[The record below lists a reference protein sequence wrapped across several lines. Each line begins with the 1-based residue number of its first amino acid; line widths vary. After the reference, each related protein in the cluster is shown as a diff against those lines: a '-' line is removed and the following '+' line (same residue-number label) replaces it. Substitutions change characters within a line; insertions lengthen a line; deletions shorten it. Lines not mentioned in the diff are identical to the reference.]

1 MITCAIT
8 EIGVIGMASSISRL
22 YKQSANF
29 ENGTEY
35 LRKAKTELF
44 NLCQR
49 IKESTNND
57 DVQRHKFIN
66 LLIGR
71 LQKTGAASIDP
82 NITFQ
87 YLNNVIMSDNS
98 NMENFVN
105 QSRTSQIFDNPEEFQ
120 NIKQA
125 PFKFLEDAY
134 GSSSAKSPAL
144 HEQENNLIDVILFE
158 RQGLNLP
165 FKRVTNMEE
174 LNQNIRSYQEIL
186 FRKIVDYFKYLR
198 DNVLDGVSK
207 KRIEEDLNEVFENP
221 KLYEVTTD
229 SYVDSGNLSTLM
241 PYIKTYL
248 NLSPNTL
255 TDLYNHT
262 AYKNENSPEKLRLDA
277 YNAYVFLQNY
287 DHFLLSIFGKSIQIN
302 DFGKLTGNDKYI
314 LNSNTGR
321 NTTNWN
327 TDNRD
332 VAEQADMLT
341 KLVLNHTPYYK
352 RGTDSLITGKFV
364 SFQKFQHITGKIKTL
379 YFNSTFASID
389 FSKEV
394 RILDSY
400 ELSKEAKEYFIKH
413 KTFRRALA
421 QVKYNYKN
429 NIKYIYELILNK
441 NFYSEHSELLNNL
454 FTEDEINILYSVYKE
469 IYSDDENSIFS
480 LSKTP
485 GLFDMASYISAT
497 AVDIYNN
504 ELIQFYRTADNDIEA
519 RTLMDQ
525 SIANIKRQFET
536 SLQLWNMR
544 DRFTNYDEY
553 VQNLFVN
560 VEEVEEKDK
569 NGNVNKITFKLIF
582 KSGDS
587 NDIYLI
593 KFDPS
598 DLNINTYLPVQ
609 DKLRL
614 IYEIL
619 QPLNLKNNADLRNA
633 FKQKYKSNEEA
644 MNRLFDLA
652 INIFVN
658 SYISAKYIENQTSKT
673 EINNVVNTYFKGSS
687 KPRFNNTTLEFIH
700 GINTQT
706 LQKLAEAQADLS
718 GLTTATLVKSG
729 DRKNQNRQ
737 TLSRLF
743 GSFFEQFELQD
754 KEQDSAVNELTL
766 INNTNYFKGIFQ
778 AKEYY
783 DYFGN
788 IKDVTNM
795 NAAEMFFPLFITNYM
810 IQYSDNNRYLGKGKA
825 AFLISVNSD
834 KPNISCMITDL
845 RARIF
850 NNKSINQL
858 TSDEL
863 NSLIAQDF
871 GKVYRNIIN
880 NVCNDWVKFFNFL
893 SREDH
898 TIVTEIWKNSDELKN
913 DFFNDFARFNEFCKE
928 NNVVPKEVMSTL
940 RRIFEENSN
949 EQIDFIDQ
957 IHYFADKKGNI
968 HSNKTLISQLFRFDP
983 DYFSKMDKSVTSG
996 MVTQSEFWKLKEHE
1010 LLQGLLRYDV
1020 EINTIDAIQEGI
1032 KQLKSKSNPII
1043 NDIRKRWIDDAGDII
1058 WAKFTLKNGEVV
1070 NITNQEEYDNLVNRI
1085 NKETKQNIDAT
1096 TIFTS
1101 GIFGTLQI
1109 HPELSKFNKISYY
1122 NSQSFMLATVGTF
1135 AAHPAK
1141 GTFSS
1146 IIEEEAAR
1154 FNAQH
1159 KRNVSMTAAMH
1170 SFLLNAING
1179 VPSTYNIAILEDLKD
1194 FASTVHGETSSI
1206 TAFDGS
1212 TFVNPFMVIL
1222 ENNSLEGNSAG
1233 ITKKQFIHYYNQ
1245 KYGTGGIIKTAGF
1258 GLTNDWI
1265 RNSPYLKKM
1274 MMKMTDIGWNE
1285 MKFSEKDSR
1294 PINIMDRAFYYRG
1307 IDPKSLYKPIFFKE
1321 HGKYYTIDIN
1331 SVQMD
1336 DPYHYKY
1343 DVYEVYENG
1352 EIVNNSL
1359 DHREANITSNYKLWK
1374 FFGGEYSMELKNGK
1388 LKYSNIS
1395 VEQTVTAINEIG
1407 VANNGV
1413 DTTQVLTQEEVFQ
1426 PLKHSMIHYI
1436 PTLGAI
1442 KYGGANINTVKDFED
1457 EDIELSTTKVKI
1469 LQAGIQLDKEH
1480 HADDAEISLM
1490 TQVISACASLGYTF
1504 DAAAKVYKALAAAN
1518 MNNTKNFYNGLITL
1532 FNSNGEDSS
1541 KIKELINKIL
1551 IEELVNSKN
1560 DSIAKNM
1567 AISLQKKI
1575 QNGEL
1580 KLSNDMF
1587 PLSDNTIYAKLLS
1600 TINSFLTN
1608 SGIKSKIPG
1617 ILSVLTP
1624 SYKINRI
1631 YNGKKFEEYDNPEQ
1645 ELAELQNQA
1654 KQNPIYSEGSIN
1666 FRLKSVDET
1675 DEDYYAYRKQ
1685 EILKHGNP
1693 FAGLRFGTIYNI
1705 RFKNGEEIELELNT
1719 IEKYQKL
1726 KEDVFKGN
1734 IVSFYE
1740 NIQAGRELAPYNSRF
1755 EIQVEDENPISAQLW
1770 DIDSI
1775 NDLNKLKH
1783 AIKSNDVDTIYEI
1796 AKYYISENTINI
1808 LDQNQLVR
1816 LLGKKINTKLQQDLL
1831 NLSTNV
1837 NQIYEQ
1843 AKEAIEIFRNSDP
1856 NIQTLE
1862 NKLCILLHL
1871 NPANHPITTRNQEG
1885 QYEFDRSKFDNILEQ
1900 VRNTTKVSIGR
1911 KLYKVNKESIKIEP
1925 YEVIMSKTFQSAF
1938 GLDENTQL
1946 SEILN
1951 DPLYFLKQY
1960 QKNIQIK
1967 VDDSNYDIAFKRF
1980 DGKHIYILNKD
1991 RADFTDATP
2000 ITPMT
2005 MRDSEGVIWRLDS
2018 KYNKMYQINP
2028 GDVIYERDGQEV
2040 IVTEKPQ
2047 FYINNLNYDL
2057 IQFSK
2062 KLIQKDQ
2069 DSTQVLKYYLQL
2081 LKDSDN
2087 NSANMIFNE
2096 LSFDLHE
2103 TGVFKYEDQFYANND
2118 RINTVNLNDQSS
2130 FLYQRSI
2137 EKHNSFKTALN
2148 IVAARVPAQSMQSFM
2163 AMKIVAFENSDVNTV
2178 YVNTMQLLLQ
2188 GSDFDIDTVN
2198 LVTYDVNNNGLLD
2211 LHSPFAKIDSEQHIE
2226 ESFKLP
2232 FPNGQRIPLN
2242 EFSNSSENIYNILS
2256 KYRGLFIT
2264 RFEHDKKGMYDYNK
2278 PIISIDPERLE
2289 QLGSFLNEAS
2299 ELRLLD
2305 ENDLT
2310 ISLDGQNYDIIFG
2323 VEEKGLDLKYVDNL
2337 NILLKALI
2345 NQVINKHNM
2354 YFDRLSHSK
2363 IERIVNNQSVHNMIQ
2378 IIKTPINQQQGHVSV
2393 DGTTDPLKAIGEQ
2406 SSNARLVKER
2416 TAGNVLNQ
2424 IESITDNQIG
2434 KTCIGICAVALKS
2447 FFATTQYCNTV
2458 LNSGDSNAQN
2468 KLISN
2473 NVFVGKDGKQRMYKT
2488 IANIRA
2494 KNINSITNEDLIQ
2507 ALAYAQYNEE
2517 DAAVLLS
2524 ALLSLSTDNAKEL
2537 TLAKLNAVSQMISLY
2552 LYGISIGIPFSD
2564 LANTIMSPAGN
2575 IVIKAM
2581 QGNMFSGKEEMIRIS
2596 NATFNFIENCE
2607 DKNLAIYNKS
2617 YLSTGE
2623 RIAPAYK
2630 GLLEYLKSRFSDVD
2644 EIKNS
2649 NSLGNVLYLIYT
2661 GQNISIEDIMDNYI
2675 NKYVD
2680 SVKGS
2685 SRSQAIALRKKI
2697 QHVLKNLDILLSDP
2711 IQSTNYENIK
2721 MLTEGASEIYVLG
2734 RLLGLNQGIK
2744 TEGTKYISQLNV
2756 LRYAIYNKKDY
2767 NDRSEDDI
2775 IDIERYCV
2783 DAEYRAK
2790 CIEEY
2795 ENVKTSINILDV
2807 LDKSPHFSS
2816 YLINLAESLAI
2827 HKQGYKFRSVYDNVL
2842 FLSKEYN
2849 MPQDQVTKGLTEYIG
2864 DKMLNDFLQRN
2875 NITVVVDGGVKF
2887 FTSEESEDTTQGQTP
2902 FRLGNTLNNQTFRKW
2917 VEINLIPELK
2927 SRPELKDNKFIQ
2939 DLIYDLNNKTVSHNT
2954 ENVLAL
2960 PTTMLPRTD
2969 AERTLFNEYKQEFNK
2984 LSVFTKN
2991 GMALTD
2997 IFILYGMIANRWK
3010 LSERSFVP
3018 LFDDFKDSGLI
3029 KAFYNYESQQDASGE
3044 TLDLTN
3050 MQAYMEDIIGAYLAK
3065 PESPWYSRAKYI
3077 WMKDSETK
3085 KYKLAKY
3092 TKLDNTSYDDLY
3104 SDFADIDLVD
3114 TDFSDIDELN
3124 IGKTLPNEWQFVSEI
3139 PNPKKFPSGNLF
3151 LESKVYKFINKDSG
3165 KGIGIELFNDGTIK
3179 RLNEFELI
3187 NGQWQKVSISS
3198 KLRDALNNNELIQ
3211 FDPLAQKNVPNEKTI
3226 KDIIKEDSCQL

>member
-8 EIGVIGMASSISRL
+8 KNSVIGMATSISRL
-22 YKQSANF
+22 YKQSASS
-29 ENGTEY
+29 ENSTED

-49 IKESTNND
+49 IKESAND
-57 DVQRHKFIN
+57 DAQRHEFIN

-71 LQKTGAASIDP
+71 LQRTGAASIDP

-165 FKRVTNMEE
+165 FKRVTNMDE
-174 LNQNIRSYQEIL
+174 LNQNIRSYQELL
-186 FRKIVDYFKYLR
+186 FRNIVDYFKYLR
-198 DNVLDGVSK
+198 DKVLDGASK
-207 KRIEEDLNEVFENP
+207 KKLEEDLNEVFENP
-221 KLYEVTTD
+221 KLYEVTPD
-229 SYVDSGNLSTLM
+229 SYVDSRNLSKLI

-255 TDLYNHT
+255 TDLYNRT

-277 YNAYVFLQNY
+277 YNSYVFLQNY

-327 TDNRD
+327 TDNMD
-332 VAEQADMLT
+332 VSEQADMLT
-341 KLVLNHTPYYK
+341 KLVLNHTVYYK
-352 RGTDSLITGKFV
+352 RGTDSPITGKFV

-379 YFNSTFASID
+379 YFNNTFASID
-389 FSKEV
+389 FSNDV

-400 ELSKEAKEYFIKH
+400 GLSKEAKEYFTKY

-421 QVKYNYKN
+421 QVKYNFKN
-429 NIKYIYELILNK
+429 NIKYIYELILNE

-454 FTEDEINILYSVYKE
+454 FTEDEINILYSVYKG
-469 IYSDDENSIFS
+469 IYSNDENSIFS

-485 GLFDMASYISAT
+485 GLFDMASYVSAT

-536 SLQLWNMR
+536 SLQLWNMQ
-544 DRFTNYDEY
+544 DRFTNYDNY
-553 VQNLFVN
+553 VKSLFNSVVEVVN
-560 VEEVEEKDK
+560 KDK
-569 NGNVNKITFKLIF
+569 NGKETGIIINLTFQGSDGKQYLITF
-582 KSGDS
+582 
-587 NDIYLI
+587 N
-593 KFDPS
+593 PS
-598 DLNINTYLPVQ
+598 DLNIITTLPVK

-614 IYEIL
+614 IYTIL

-633 FKQKYKSNEEA
+633 FKQKYQKSEDA
-644 MNRLFDLA
+644 MKRLFDLA

-658 SYISAKYIENQTSKT
+658 SYISAKHIENQTSKT
-673 EINNVVNTYFKGSS
+673 EINNVINTYFKDES

-718 GLTTATLVKSG
+718 GLTTTTLVKSG

-754 KEQDSAVNELTL
+754 KEQDSVVNELTL
-766 INNTNYFKGIFQ
+766 INNTDYFKGIFQ

-834 KPNISCMITDL
+834 KPNISCMVTNL

-858 TSDEL
+858 TPDEL

-880 NVCNDWVKFFNFL
+880 NVCDDWAKFFNVL
-893 SREDH
+893 SYGDRS
-898 TIVTEIWKNSDELKN
+898 IISKIWGNIDELKK
-913 DFFNDFARFNEFCKE
+913 DFFNDFAKFNEFCKE
-928 NNVVPKEVMSTL
+928 NNVIPKEMMLTL
-940 RRIFEENSN
+940 RRTFEEYTDK
-949 EQIDFIDQ
+949 QIDFIDQ
-957 IHYFADKKGNI
+957 IHYFADKNGNI

-983 DYFSKMDKSVTSG
+983 GYFSKMDKSVTSG

-1032 KQLKSKSNPII
+1032 KQLKSKS
-1043 NDIRKRWIDDAGDII
+1043 KHWIDDAGDII
-1058 WAKFTLKNGEVV
+1058 WAKFTLKNGEVI

-1085 NKETKQNIDAT
+1085 NKENNQNFDAT
-1096 TIFTS
+1096 TILTS
-1101 GIFGTLQI
+1101 GAFGVLQI

-1141 GTFSS
+1141 GSFASV
-1146 IIEEEAAR
+1146 IEEEAAR

-1194 FASTVHGETSSI
+1194 YASTVHGETSPI
-1206 TAFDGS
+1206 TAFDGA

-1245 KYGTGGIIKTAGF
+1245 RYGTGGIIKTAGF

-1265 RNSPYLKKM
+1265 RNSTYLKRM

-1285 MKFSEKDSR
+1285 VKFSEKDSR
-1294 PINIMDRAFYYRG
+1294 PINIMDSAFYYRG

-1321 HGKYYTIDIN
+1321 NGKYYTIDIN

-1336 DPYHYKY
+1336 DSYHYKY
-1343 DVYEVYENG
+1343 DIYQVYENG
-1352 EIVNNSL
+1352 EIVNGSL
-1359 DHREANITSNYKLWK
+1359 DHREANITSNYELWK

-1407 VANNGV
+1407 IANNGV

-1442 KYGGANINTVKDFED
+1442 KHGGANINTVEIFED
-1457 EDIELSTTKVKI
+1457 DQKELSTTKVKI

-1518 MNNTKNFYNGLITL
+1518 MNNTKNFYNGLVTL
-1532 FNSNGEDSS
+1532 FNSNGEDTS
-1541 KIKELINKIL
+1541 KIKELINKTL
-1551 IEELVNSKN
+1551 IEELINSKN

-1575 QNGEL
+1575 YNKEL
-1580 KLSNDMF
+1580 KLSDSMF

-1624 SYKINRI
+1624 SYKINRT
-1631 YNGKKFEEYDNPEQ
+1631 YNGKKLEEYDNPEQ
-1645 ELAELQNQA
+1645 ELAELQRQA
-1654 KQNPIYSEGSIN
+1654 EQNPIYSEKSID

-1675 DEDYYAYRKQ
+1675 DEDYYTYRKQ

-1705 RFKNGEEIELELNT
+1705 QFKNGEKIELELNT

-1726 KEDVFKGN
+1726 KEDVFNGN
-1734 IVSFYE
+1734 VVSFYE

-1755 EIQVEDENPISAQLW
+1755 EIQAEGEEPINAQLW

-1775 NDLNKLKH
+1775 NDLNKLEH
-1783 AIKSNDVDTIYEI
+1783 AVKSNDIDTIYEI
-1796 AKYYISENTINI
+1796 AKYYISENAINI
-1808 LDQNQLVR
+1808 LDQNRLVR
-1816 LLGKKINTKLQQDLL
+1816 LLGKRINTKLQQDLL

-1843 AKEAIEIFRNSDP
+1843 AREAVEQFQNADNPDIGV
-1856 NIQTLE
+1856 LE

-1871 NPANHPITTRNQEG
+1871 NPVDHPITTRNQNG

-1991 RADFTDATP
+1991 RADFINATP

-2005 MRDSEGVIWRLDS
+2005 MRDNEGVVWRLDS
-2018 KYNKMYQINP
+2018 KYNKMYPINP

-2047 FYINNLNYDL
+2047 FYIDNLNYDL

-2062 KLIQKDQ
+2062 RLIPEGRNSIQE
-2069 DSTQVLKYYLQL
+2069 LKYYLQL

-2087 NSANMIFNE
+2087 NSANRIYAE
-2096 LSFDLHE
+2096 LSFDLHK
-2103 TGVFKYEDQFYANND
+2103 TGAVKYDEQFYANND
-2118 RINTVNLNDQSS
+2118 RINTVNLNDQSN

-2137 EKHNSFKTALN
+2137 EKYNSFKTALN

-2163 AMKIVAFENSDVNTV
+2163 AMKIVAFENADVNTV

-2198 LVTYDVNNNGLLD
+2198 LVTYDINNNGLLD
-2211 LHSPFAKIDSEQHIE
+2211 LHSPFAKIDTEQHIE

-2232 FPNGQRIPLN
+2232 FPSGQRIPLD

-2256 KYRGLFIT
+2256 KYRGLFII
-2264 RFEHDKKGMYDYNK
+2264 RFEHDKEGRFDYNK
-2278 PIISIDPERLE
+2278 PIISIDPESLE
-2289 QLGSFLNEAS
+2289 QLGNFLNEAS

-2305 ENDLT
+2305 ENDFS

-2323 VEEKGLDLKYVDNL
+2323 VEEKGFDLKYVDNL
-2337 NILLKALI
+2337 NIILKALI
-2345 NQVINKHNM
+2345 DQVINKHNM

-2378 IIKTPINQQQGHVSV
+2378 TIKTPINQWQGHVSV
-2393 DGTTDPLKAIGEQ
+2393 DGTTGPLKAIGEQ

-2458 LNSGDSNAQN
+2458 LNSGDSDAQS

-2473 NVFVGKDGKQRMYKT
+2473 NVYVGKDGRQRLYRT

-2494 KNINSITNEDLIQ
+2494 KNINSITNADVIQ
-2507 ALAYAQYNEE
+2507 AIAYAQYNEE

-2552 LYGISIGIPFSD
+2552 LYGISIGIPFSE

-2581 QGNMFSGKEEMIRIS
+2581 QGNMFSGKEEMLRIS
-2596 NATFNFIENCE
+2596 NSTFNFIENCE

-2617 YLSTGE
+2617 YFSNGE
-2623 RIAPAYK
+2623 KIRPAYK
-2630 GLLEYLKSRFSDVD
+2630 ELLEYLKLRFNDNED
-2644 EIKNS
+2644 IQKS
-2649 NSLGNVLYLIYT
+2649 NSLGNVLSLIYND
-2661 GQNISIEDIMDNYI
+2661 QNISIEDIMENYV
-2675 NKYVD
+2675 NEYVK
-2680 SVKGS
+2680 SVQGT
-2685 SRSQAIALRKKI
+2685 SRPQAIALRKKI
-2697 QHVLKNLDILLSDP
+2697 QHVLKNLDILLSD
-2711 IQSTNYENIK
+2711 QVQKTNYENIK

-2756 LRYAIYNKKDY
+2756 LRYAIFNKKDY
-2767 NDRSEDDI
+2767 SDRSEDDI
-2775 IDIERYCV
+2775 IDIERYCI
-2783 DAEYRAK
+2783 DANYRAK

-2816 YLINLAESLAI
+2816 YLVNLAESLAI

-2864 DKMLNDFLQRN
+2864 DKMLNGFLQRN
-2875 NITVVVDGGVKF
+2875 NITVIIDGGVKF
-2887 FTSEESEDTTQGQTP
+2887 FTSEETEDTTQEQTP

-2917 VEINLIPELK
+2917 VEINLVPELK

-3018 LFDDFKDSGLI
+3018 LFDNFKDSGLI
-3029 KAFYNYESQQDASGE
+3029 KAFYDYESQQDASGE

-3050 MQAYMEDIIGAYLAK
+3050 MQEYMKDIIGAYLAK
-3065 PESPWYSRAKYI
+3065 PESPWYSRAGYI
-3077 WMKDSETK
+3077 WLKDSETK

-3092 TKLDNTSYDDLY
+3092 TKLNNTGYEDMY
-3104 SDFADIDLVD
+3104 SDFEESDLIDS
-3114 TDFSDIDELN
+3114 DFADIDELN

-3151 LESKVYKFINKDSG
+3151 LESKVYKFINRDSG
-3165 KGIGIELFNDGTIK
+3165 KAIGIELLNDGTIE
-3179 RLNEFELI
+3179 RLTEFGFI
-3187 NGQWQKVSISS
+3187 NGQWQPVDMSQ
-3198 KLRDALNNNELIQ
+3198 KLRDAYSNNKLVHINPEGKAVLNEGCIQ
-3211 FDPLAQKNVPNEKTI
+3211 
-3226 KDIIKEDSCQL
+3226 DIIKEESCQI